1 MSHNWGYKN
10 AQKMAKDMGMG
21 PSAKAAR
28 VEVKTH
34 SRAPRTSKAPPAPV
48 SPAKGMPK
56 QAGMSIGKPTAPIM
70 KAFAKGGAV
79 KKYENSAKDKKQDAK
94 AAAMGMAKGGKM
106 RFKKKGC

>member
-1 MSHNWGYKN
+1 MSHDWGYRTAK
-10 AQKMAKDMGMG
+10 KHAKDIGLG

-56 QAGMSIGKPTAPIM
+56 QAGMSTGKPTAPVM
-70 KAFAKGGAV
+70 TAFAKGGAV
-79 KKYENSAKDKKQDAK
+79 KKYEDSAKDKKQDAK
-94 AAAMGMAKGGKM
+94 AAAMGMAKGGAAKM
-106 RFKKKGC
+106 KKGC